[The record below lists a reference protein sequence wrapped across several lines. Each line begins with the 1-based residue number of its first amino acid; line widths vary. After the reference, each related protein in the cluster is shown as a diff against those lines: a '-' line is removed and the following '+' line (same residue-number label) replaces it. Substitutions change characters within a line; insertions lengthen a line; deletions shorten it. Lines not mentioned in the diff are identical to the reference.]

1 MKQQANKDIREAIER
16 AAVTHWQVADAMG
29 KSQYTLSIWLRK
41 PLKGEKR
48 ELVLSAIK
56 KAKREYGE
64 DAE

>member
-1 MKQQANKDIREAIER
+1 MNNVDVKTIIRKKGLFQ
-16 AAVTHWQVADAMG
+16 WQVAEAYGISEGNFSRM
-29 KSQYTLSIWLRK
+29 LRK

-48 ELVLSAIK
+48 ELVLSAIE